1 MKYKLEDVF
10 KFIRNGA
17 NIKQGGQ
24 EGYPITRIETIAH
37 REVDRTKMGYADIFD
52 ISNFEKYILNEGDI
66 LMSHINSEK
75 HLGKVAIYESHHED
89 EKIIHG
95 MNLLCLRPNVERVH
109 PKYIYHY
116 FNSSNFAREL
126 NKIIKHSVNQ
136 SSFAIRDIKKLRIQ
150 LPPMNMQIKIAI
162 ILDKAQLMINKRQQQ
177 IEAIS
182 LLQQSIYNKM
192 FMEKQNDQSEV
203 LLKDV
208 CSINPRKSEIEEE
221 LHDLEISFIPMVSV
235 SEDGDIDLN
244 ESRILKEVYR
254 NYTYF
259 AENDIL
265 FAKITPCM
273 ENGKGAIA
281 RGLQNKI
288 GFGSSEF
295 HVLRPKKGTTPE
307 WVYFLTKSKKFRK
320 TAEENMTGSAGQK
333 RVPRKFLENYP
344 VMLPSKSK
352 QEEFKNIYYKTEKNK
367 QVLNESLR
375 ELEKLNASLLQ
386 KAFNGELFNNKVNI

>member
-1 MKYKLEDVF
+1 
-10 KFIRNGA
+10 
-17 NIKQGGQ
+17 
-24 EGYPITRIETIAH
+24 
-37 REVDRTKMGYADIFD
+37 
-52 ISNFEKYILNEGDI
+52 
-66 LMSHINSEK
+66 
-75 HLGKVAIYESHHED
+75 
-89 EKIIHG
+89 
-95 MNLLCLRPNVERVH
+95 
-109 PKYIYHY
+109 
-116 FNSSNFAREL
+116 
-126 NKIIKHSVNQ
+126 
-136 SSFAIRDIKKLRIQ
+136 
-150 LPPMNMQIKIAI
+150 
-162 ILDKAQLMINKRQQQ
+162 RQQQ